1 MWHMFSIGIFLRSL
15 QKNILIKDY
24 RPLLFPPQV
33 LRPYNLMGFWGFGVL
48 GWVNYEIYE
57 TQKNKKHNLVLELYI
72 LKGSEAGDG
81 YSS

>member
-1 MWHMFSIGIFLRSL
+1 MEVGEGGGVGVIFG
-15 QKNILIKDY
+15 
-24 RPLLFPPQV
+24 
-33 LRPYNLMGFWGFGVL
+33 GF